1 MRFFLRIAL
10 GKFFEFFY
18 GIPYGT
24 AASIKIAECFTCLH
38 SDITVDS
45 CAVKE
50 GVLAIFFIDDYHFVT
65 SVFGVWLVAIIIQL
79 RFRRKECV
87 FWLRFLLLYLLLN
100 NLFPAGIEILIN
112 YFTFV

>member
-1 MRFFLRIAL
+1 M

-65 SVFGVWLVAIIIQL
+65 SVFGVWLVAIIIQF
-79 RFRRKECV
+79 RFRRKKQDCV
-87 FWLRFLLLYLLLN
+87 FIILYVSILPLWGTRIN
-100 NLFPAGIEILIN
+100 ERTQILFVSIHAS
-112 YFTFV
+112 